1 MPRIAFTLRV
11 VWASLWLQY
20 KLLHLEGVIMT
31 LVLPPVAHTLFM
43 VLLIRHLGRPEL
55 AAYAIMG
62 AAFLGAWGAAVQ
74 FAGSAIAQDRWTGT
88 LELVFSSPAGAWL
101 VIFGRVLFTSVLSL
115 LAVAETVILA
125 RLMGLQLDVREPVL
139 LAVALAASL
148 GSLAAAGLV
157 AASTFVLSSNLRLFT
172 NLMVFPLVIL
182 SGAAFPIAV
191 LPEPI
196 RPLSEVI
203 SLKWGAELLRASVGA
218 GEVNVTLALT
228 MMALLTVAYIGLA
241 RAVFQVVDQRVRA
254 DGSLSSDE

>member
-1 MPRIAFTLRV
+1 M
-11 VWASLWLQY
+11 WASLWLQY
-20 KLLHLEGVIMT
+20 KLLYLEGVIMT

-55 AAYAIMG
+55 APYAIMG

-74 FAGSAIAQDRWTGT
+74 FAGSAVAQDRWAGT

-125 RLMGLQLDVREPVL
+125 GLMGLQLDVREPVL
-139 LAVALAASL
+139 LAVALVASL

-191 LPEPI
+191 LPELI

-228 MMALLTVAYIGLA
+228 MMALLTIAYIALA
-241 RAVFQVVDQRVRA
+241 RAVFGVVDRRVRA